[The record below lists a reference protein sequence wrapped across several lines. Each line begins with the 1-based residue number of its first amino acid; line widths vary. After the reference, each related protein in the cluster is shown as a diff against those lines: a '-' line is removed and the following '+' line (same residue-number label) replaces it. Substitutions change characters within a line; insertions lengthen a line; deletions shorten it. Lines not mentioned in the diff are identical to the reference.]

1 MRLSISELTTYRWA
15 FDQDIHEYA
24 SSNNNIS
31 AIGIWRQKLEDY
43 GTEAGID
50 LVCESGIAVSS
61 LMWVGGFTGAEVRSY
76 REALEDGIETI
87 YQAAALGA
95 DCLIVYTGPRAGHT
109 HNHAWRLAIQAL
121 DELAVVAGDL
131 DVTLAIEPTRTCCA
145 DVWTFLNDLDAA
157 IRFMDMVRGGE
168 IKLVYDMYH
177 LAYEGFDARQIA
189 EIASR
194 TALVQLSD
202 SQGCCLDNVRRN
214 EPSRCPLGHGKIPI
228 GEVIT
233 AFEAN
238 GYRGFYEVELI
249 GPAVQDCSYDC
260 LLDDIREFYDDLGVI
275 NSRQTNRSLP
285 RT

>member
-1 MRLSISELTTYRWA
+1 MRLSISQLTTYRWT

-24 SSNNNIS
+24 SSKNNIS

-43 GTEAGID
+43 GTDAGID
-50 LVCESGIAVSS
+50 LVSESGIAVSS
-61 LMWVGGFTGAEVRSY
+61 LMWIGGFTGAEVRSY
-76 REALEDGIETI
+76 REAIEDGIETI
-87 YQAAALGA
+87 YQAAALGTN
-95 DCLIVYTGPRAGHT
+95 CLIVHTGPRAGHT

-121 DELAVVAGDL
+121 DELAVVADDL
-131 DVTLAIEPTRTCCA
+131 DVTLAIEPARTCCA

-157 IRFMDMVRGGE
+157 IRFMDKVRGGE

-177 LAYEGFDARQIA
+177 LAYAGFAAHQIA
-189 EIASR
+189 DIASR

-202 SQGCCLDNVRRN
+202 SQGCCQDNVRQN
-214 EPSRCPLGHGKIPI
+214 EPSRCSLGDGRIPI
-228 GEVIT
+228 RDVIA
-233 AFEAN
+233 AFESN
-238 GYRGFYEVELI
+238 GYCGFYEVELI
-249 GPAVQDCSYDC
+249 GPAVQGCNYHC